1 VISLGSCVESLI
13 LLAQVSDFG
22 LARESADSNYYVS
35 KGGAL
40 PVRWTAPEV
49 SSTLNRC

>member
-1 VISLGSCVESLI
+1 
-13 LLAQVSDFG
+13 LLLRSARNVLLTSEKRAKVSDFG
-22 LARESADSNYYVS
+22 LARESSDNYYIS

-49 SSTLNRC
+49 G

>member
-1 VISLGSCVESLI
+1 MVLVT
-13 LLAQVSDFG
+13 QVSDFG
-22 LARESADSNYYVS
+22 LARESADNNYYVS

-49 SSTLNRC
+49 SRIEKKKKEWCVRL

>member
-1 VISLGSCVESLI
+1 M
-13 LLAQVSDFG
+13 QVSDFG
-22 LARESADSNYYVS
+22 LARESSDSNYYIS

-49 SSTLNRC
+49 S